1 MSNLNQ
7 LEIKELTKTLSPVWG
22 IKGGILK
29 CEFKFQDYMTT
40 MKFVNAVAELA
51 NRKNHHPTMI
61 VGFDKVQVQ
70 LTTHDKGNKL
80 TQKDFEL
87 AKAID
92 KTALIM

>member
-7 LEIKELTKTLSPVWG
+7 LEIKKLIKSLSAAWR
-22 IKGGILK
+22 IKGEILK
-29 CEFKFQDYMTT
+29 CEFKFQDYLTT
-40 MKFVNAVAELA
+40 MKFVNAVAKLA
-51 NRKNHHPTMI
+51 NMKNHHPTMI

-92 KTALIM
+92 KTTIIM

>member
-1 MSNLNQ
+1 
-7 LEIKELTKTLSPVWG
+7 
-22 IKGGILK
+22 
-29 CEFKFQDYMTT
+29 
-40 MKFVNAVAELA
+40 MKFVNAVANLA

-61 VGFDKVQVQ
+61 VSFDKVQVQ

-80 TQKDFEL
+80 TQKDFQL